1 MIKKGGERVKALKPH
16 PLVGME
22 DLQEVD
28 NTETDMSVSQ
38 APKNLSPGH
47 RDSVVFKGANMLSL
61 TLFDKEATPN
71 TAGASVNHSVSGS
84 QGSPFRQ
91 ASTNVQLMATLD

>member
-1 MIKKGGERVKALKPH
+1 
-16 PLVGME
+16 ME

-38 APKNLSPGH
+38 AAKNISPGH

-61 TLFDKEATPN
+61 TLFDKDAAPN
-71 TAGASVNHSVSGS
+71 TAAVSQSVSGS
-84 QGSPFRQ
+84 HGSPFRQ
-91 ASTNVQLMATLD
+91 ASTNV